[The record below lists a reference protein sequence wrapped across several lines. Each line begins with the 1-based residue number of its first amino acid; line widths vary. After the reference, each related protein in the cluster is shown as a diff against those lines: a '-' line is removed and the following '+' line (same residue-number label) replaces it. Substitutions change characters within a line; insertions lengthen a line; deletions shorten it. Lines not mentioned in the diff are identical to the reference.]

1 MEDNKKMLELM
12 EEIEKNSRKQLWTS
26 RILCGCAAVAMIC
39 CAGMLLTVLRFMPQV
54 HDLMGQMQTVLGN
67 LEKTTDQL
75 ATADLK
81 SMVESVD
88 ALVTTGQE
96 SLKQTMDKLNQ
107 LDFETLNTA
116 IETLGNVVEKLQ
128 KIVNIFG

>member
-12 EEIEKNSRKQLWTS
+12 EKIEKNGRRQLWTN
-26 RILCGCAAVAMIC
+26 RILCGCAIVAMLC
-39 CAGMLLTVLRFMPQV
+39 CAGMLLTALRVMPQV

-75 ATADLK
+75 ASVDLK
-81 SMVESVD
+81 SMVSSVD

-96 SLKQTMDKLNQ
+96 SLTQTMDKLNQ

-116 IETLGNVVEKLQ
+116 IEALGKVVEKLQ
-128 KIVNIFG
+128 KVVSIFG

>member
-12 EEIEKNSRKQLWTS
+12 EKIEKNSRRQLRTS
-26 RILCGCAAVAMIC
+26 WILCACAIVAMVC
-39 CAGMLLTVLRFMPQV
+39 CAGMLLTALRFMPQV
-54 HDLMGQMQTVLGN
+54 HDLMSQMQTVLGN

-75 ATADLK
+75 ASVDLK
-81 SMVESVD
+81 SMVSSVD

-116 IETLGNVVEKLQ
+116 IEALGKVVEKLQ
-128 KIVNIFG
+128 KVVSIFG